1 MYEGYN
7 QAILDR
13 AQKEAE
19 RVEQSVIFETKIRL
33 RLIESNLTLDDLKE
47 MLNISEYELNKV
59 IKGGY
64 SLELESKI
72 NEILDSIPQIIK
84 DSDRDL
90 KNFQALLLVKGI
102 QIKDISEKTGLNR
115 AAIYR
120 TIRGESTYR
129 NRTNEGLIEDAIQ
142 EKGYFSR

>member
-90 KNFQALLLVKGI
+90 KKFQALLLVKGI
-102 QIKDISEKTGLNR
+102 QMKDISEKTGLNR

>member
-64 SLELESKI
+64 NLELESKI

-90 KNFQALLLVKGI
+90 KKFQALLLVKGI
-102 QIKDISEKTGLNR
+102 QMKDISEKTGLNR

>member
-90 KNFQALLLVKGI
+90 KKFQALLLVKGI
-102 QIKDISEKTGLNR
+102 QMKDVCEKTGLNR

>member
-90 KNFQALLLVKGI
+90 RNFKP
-102 QIKDISEKTGLNR
+102 
-115 AAIYR
+115 Y
-120 TIRGESTYR
+120 Y
-129 NRTNEGLIEDAIQ
+129 
-142 EKGYFSR
+142 